1 MEFKTVLVDL
11 TEDEARENRLNAAL
25 TLASWFDGRVVA
37 VTATGPL
44 LDPYRS
50 AGEETL
56 RYQAMRAD
64 LIRQLDAAGTE
75 ALVHA
80 VSRFGSKI
88 DTSHRVIEQEAGWA
102 LANDGLTSDIILPA
116 LPGASTALS
125 PLLAS
130 AAEYAMVNSG
140 KPILVVP
147 PAATIAFAGTVLVA
161 WNGRRE
167 AARAVADAM
176 PMLRRAARVVVQVVV
191 GRGSASE
198 HGGSALIRWLASH
211 GVQASLQL
219 DESSS
224 IAECLLKAVF
234 LEEASLLV
242 AGGYGHSRIGEMLMG
257 GTTRTLIRNTPVPL
271 LMSH

>member
-11 TEDEARENRLNAAL
+11 TEDEARETRLDAAL
-25 TLASWFDGRVVA
+25 TLASWFEGRVVA
-37 VTATGPL
+37 VTAPGPL

-50 AGEETL
+50 AGKETL
-56 RYQAMRAD
+56 RYLSMRAD
-64 LIRQLDAAGTE
+64 LLRQLDAAGTE

-80 VSRFGSKI
+80 VRRFGSKI
-88 DTSHRVIEQEAGWA
+88 DTSHLVIEQEAGWA
-102 LANDGLTSDIILPA
+102 LAQEGVTSDIILPA
-116 LPGASTALS
+116 LPGALPGLP

-140 KPILVVP
+140 RPVLVVP
-147 PAATIAFAGTVLVA
+147 PSATIAFAGTVVVA

-176 PMLRRAARVVVQVVV
+176 PMLRRAARVVVKIVVA
-191 GRGSASE
+191 RGGASD

-211 GVQASLQL
+211 GVQATLEF

-224 IAECLLKAVF
+224 TAECLLKALLV
-234 LEEASLLV
+234 EKASLLV
-242 AGGYGHSRIGEMLMG
+242 AGGYGRSRIGEMFMG